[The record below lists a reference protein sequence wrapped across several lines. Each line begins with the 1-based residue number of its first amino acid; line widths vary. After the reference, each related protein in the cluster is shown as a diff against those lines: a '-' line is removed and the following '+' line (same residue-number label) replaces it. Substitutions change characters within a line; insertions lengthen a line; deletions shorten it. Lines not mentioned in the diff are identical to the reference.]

1 MGKDKEVEY
10 RENESKLGK
19 IEEQIALGEEQCQT
33 AKSALDNFKSQLMS
47 FRQKTQDSAAIVH
60 NTQNKNKV
68 LTALLRLANSGRIQG
83 FYGRLGDLGT
93 IDQKYDVAIST
104 AAPGLDSMVVET
116 VETAQ
121 ACIEYLRKNKL
132 GYANFICLNK
142 LRKFNLA
149 PIQTP
154 GDPSSIKRLFDLIQP
169 SSSKFAP
176 AFYSK
181 VFNTLV
187 APNLNE
193 AKKLRMGPRD
203 GRL

>member
-1 MGKDKEVEY
+1 M
-10 RENESKLGK
+10 
-19 IEEQIALGEEQCQT
+19 
-33 AKSALDNFKSQLMS
+33 
-47 FRQKTQDSAAIVH
+47 
-60 NTQNKNKV
+60 
-68 LTALLRLANSGRIQG
+68 
-83 FYGRLGDLGT
+83 
-93 IDQKYDVAIST
+93 AIST

-142 LRKFNLA
+142 LKVQLGA
-149 PIQTP
+149 YQTP

>member
-1 MGKDKEVEY
+1 MY
-10 RENESKLGK
+10 R
-19 IEEQIALGEEQCQT
+19 
-33 AKSALDNFKSQLMS
+33 
-47 FRQKTQDSAAIVH
+47 
-60 NTQNKNKV
+60 
-68 LTALLRLANSGRIQG
+68 
-83 FYGRLGDLGT
+83 
-93 IDQKYDVAIST
+93 IST
-104 AAPGLDSMVVET
+104 E
-116 VETAQ
+116 
-121 ACIEYLRKNKL
+121 NKL

>member
-1 MGKDKEVEY
+1 
-10 RENESKLGK
+10 
-19 IEEQIALGEEQCQT
+19 
-33 AKSALDNFKSQLMS
+33 MS

-121 ACIEYLRKNKL
+121 ACIEYLRKTNWICKL
-132 GYANFICLNK
+132 Y
-142 LRKFNLA
+142 
-149 PIQTP
+149 
-154 GDPSSIKRLFDLIQP
+154 LF
-169 SSSKFAP
+169 
-176 AFYSK
+176 
-181 VFNTLV
+181 
-187 APNLNE
+187 E
-193 AKKLRMGPRD
+193 
-203 GRL
+203 